1 MARTAYWIIPG
12 LASAIGSKSM
22 TPPTH
27 DPHANPDHKVVEIGS
42 RSPETGQDHVGGLL
56 VAVREMTLK
65 ASGNLVAE
73 LLDNVDDTLF
83 DLAEK
88 AESNASQT
96 EYFDGMRE
104 TRKKR
109 PRIERLFTERVVR
122 GFADFAAGRAVRTNE
137 AQRVFSASGE
147 LSLVDDRELEE
158 SLAVSSMVAKAD
170 GRLSAALT
178 ALNQRLSVLIG
189 GRTTNNTTNPLGP
202 NALTEAFREALGE
215 LGDVNIRIRL
225 IILKMFERYVL
236 KALDTLYHDVNV
248 KLVQAGVLPQLQHP
262 RVIKR
267 PASDAGAP
275 RTRHAMPERGDQAT
289 AAPESAYAGDD
300 SSDELHYELMQQLTT
315 LLAARRHAAYPAGAG
330 HRVVGGGTGSTASL
344 TPAELLGALTLL
356 QGESRPLPAQPAGV
370 DTTSAID
377 MVQRLKEELMAQI
390 QRLSGAAHA
399 NVSGSDEDTIDL
411 VGMLF
416 EYILQDHTI
425 PAPMQ
430 VLLARLQIPYLKV
443 AILDRRMFAHATHP
457 ARRLLDQ
464 LADAAKGWSEE
475 SDRDH
480 RLFDKVKGIVEA
492 LLEDFDDDIGV
503 FERKLTEFTQF
514 VEQNRKRAELAESRA
529 TEAARGR
536 ERLQDARRR
545 AAQEILSRIN
555 DRNLPTL
562 LRGVLTRP
570 WANYL
575 VLIVLR
581 QGPES
586 AEFRSAVHFV
596 DDFVATAE
604 VPRGDAARQQYKGA
618 LASIEKH
625 LREGL
630 ATVAFQEPD
639 IERLLDEL
647 RKFWRQQLGEPAPA
661 LPAAEPPVDP
671 EAVLGVTPDAQP
683 PITEAAPEIE
693 DDFDPDDM
701 SVNIDAGSL
710 QAVRDLKVGGWVE
723 FVDEAGTRERAK
735 LSWISPISGKYL
747 FVNRRGLKVA
757 DRTAV
762 QLATELHDHRAMIL
776 EEVPLFDR
784 ALDAIVDRLRKTQP
798 AQPQAGA

>member
-1 MARTAYWIIPG
+1 
-12 LASAIGSKSM
+12 M
-22 TPPTH
+22 TPTPA
-27 DPHANPDHKVVEIGS
+27 DPHADPASKIVDFASRTPDANH
-42 RSPETGQDHVGGLL
+42 DHVGGLL

-65 ASGNLVAE
+65 ETGSLVAA

-104 TRKKR
+104 TRRKR
-109 PRIERLFTERVVR
+109 PRIERLFAERVAR
-122 GFADFAAGRAVRTNE
+122 GFADFAAGRSGRANE
-137 AQRVFSASGE
+137 TQRAFSASGE

-170 GRLSAALT
+170 GRLSAAL
-178 ALNQRLSVLIG
+178 AAVNQRLSVLSG
-189 GRTTNNTTNPLGP
+189 GRTTTSASNPLAP
-202 NALTEAFREALGE
+202 VALTEAFREALGE
-215 LGDVNIRIRL
+215 LADVNIRVRL

-236 KALDTLYHDVNV
+236 KVLDGLYHDVNV
-248 KLVQAGVLPQLQHP
+248 SLVQAGVLPQLPHP
-262 RVIKR
+262 RAARR
-267 PASDAGAP
+267 PATPGSTASSTIASRNSARAETDASADDYVADAVSD
-275 RTRHAMPERGDQAT
+275 D
-289 AAPESAYAGDD
+289 
-300 SSDELHYELMQQLTT
+300 LHNELMQRLTT
-315 LLAARRHAAYPAGAG
+315 LLASRRHASYPDRIRHASSGAP
-330 HRVVGGGTGSTASL
+330 VASL

-356 QGESRPLPAQPAGV
+356 QGESRPLPALPASI
-370 DTTSAID
+370 DAASAVE
-377 MVQRLKEELMAQI
+377 MVQHLKDELMAQI
-390 QRLSGAAHA
+390 QRLSGSNHA

-425 PAPMQ
+425 PPPMQ

-443 AILDRRMFAHATHP
+443 AILDRRMFAHASHP
-457 ARRLLDQ
+457 ARKLLDQ

-480 RLFDKVKGIVEA
+480 RLFEKVKGIVEA
-492 LLEDFDDDIGV
+492 LLQDFDDDVGV
-503 FERKLTEFTQF
+503 FERKLVEFTQF
-514 VEQNRKRAELAESRA
+514 VEQNRKRAELAETRA

-555 DRNLPTL
+555 ERNLPTL

-581 QGPES
+581 QGVES
-586 AEFRSAVHFV
+586 PEFRAGVHFV

-604 VPRGDAARQQYKGA
+604 VPHGELAHQQYKAA
-618 LASIEKH
+618 LPSIEKH

-647 RKFWRQQLGEPAPA
+647 RKFWRQQLGEPAPVA
-661 LPAAEPPVDP
+661 PAADPVADP
-671 EAVLGVTPDAQP
+671 EAMLGTAQDNQP
-683 PITEAAPEIE
+683 AITDGAPEIE

-723 FVDEAGTRERAK
+723 FTDEAGNRERAK

-762 QLATELHDHRAMIL
+762 QLATELHDNRAMIL

-784 ALDAIVDRLRKTQP
+784 ALDAIVDRLRNT
-798 AQPQAGA
+798 

>member
-1 MARTAYWIIPG
+1 MTTPPSNPHAEPEQKVVGIAARTSG
-12 LASAIGSKSM
+12 
-22 TPPTH
+22 
-27 DPHANPDHKVVEIGS
+27 
-42 RSPETGQDHVGGLL
+42 TGQEHVGGLL

-65 ASGNLVAE
+65 ETGNLVAE

-109 PRIERLFTERVVR
+109 PRIERMFSEYVAR
-122 GFADFAAGRAVRTNE
+122 GFADFAAGRPPRTSE
-137 AQRVFSASGE
+137 VQRAFSASGE

-170 GRLSAALT
+170 GRLSAALM
-178 ALNQRLSVLIG
+178 ALNQRLSVLSG
-189 GRTTNNTTNPLGP
+189 GRTTTSANNPLAP

-215 LGDVNIRIRL
+215 LTDVNIRVRL

-236 KALDTLYHDVNV
+236 KVLDTLYQDVNV
-248 KLVQAGVLPQLQHP
+248 RLVQAGVLPQLHHP
-262 RVIKR
+262 VVTRR
-267 PASDAGAP
+267 PGGSPGAMRTPRAAAASPAEPDGTP
-275 RTRHAMPERGDQAT
+275 
-289 AAPESAYAGDD
+289 AYVDNDTVA
-300 SSDELHYELMQQLTT
+300 DELHQELMQQLTS
-315 LLAARRHAAYPAGAG
+315 LLAARRHAERPEGSHARAGG
-330 HRVVGGGTGSTASL
+330 ASL

-356 QGESRPLPAQPAGV
+356 QGESRPLPALPA
-370 DTTSAID
+370 AID
-377 MVQRLKEELMAQI
+377 TVAASEMVQHLKDELMVQI

-443 AILDRRMFAHATHP
+443 AILDRRMFAHASHP

-480 RLFDKVKGIVEA
+480 RLFEKVKGTVEA
-492 LLEDFDDDIGV
+492 LLQDFDDDVGV
-503 FERKLTEFTQF
+503 FERKLAEFTQF

-536 ERLQDARRR
+536 ERLQNARRL
-545 AAQEILSRIN
+545 AAQAILSRIN
-555 DRNLPTL
+555 DRNLPSL

-570 WANYL
+570 WANYV

-581 QGPES
+581 QGQDS

-596 DDFVATAE
+596 DDFAATAE
-604 VPRGDAARQQYKGA
+604 VPQGESARQRYRGA
-618 LASIEKH
+618 LTSIEKH

-661 LPAAEPPVDP
+661 MQAATPAIDP
-671 EAVLGVTPDAQP
+671 EAVLGVAHDTQPAIAEGAPDV
-683 PITEAAPEIE
+683 
-693 DDFDPDDM
+693 DDFEPDDM

-723 FVDEAGTRERAK
+723 FIDASGTRERAK

-762 QLATELHDHRAMIL
+762 QLATELHDHRAVIL

-798 AQPQAGA
+798 AAT

>member
-1 MARTAYWIIPG
+1 
-12 LASAIGSKSM
+12 M
-22 TPPTH
+22 TPIPS
-27 DPHANPDHKVVEIGS
+27 DPHADPDKKVVGIGS
-42 RSPETGQDHVGGLL
+42 RTSETGHEHVGGLL

-65 ASGNLVAE
+65 ETGNLVAE

-109 PRIERLFTERVVR
+109 PRIERMFGERVAR
-122 GFADFAAGRAVRTNE
+122 GFADFAAGRPAPTNE
-137 AQRVFSASGE
+137 TQRAFSASGE

-170 GRLSAALT
+170 GRLSAALM
-178 ALNQRLSVLIG
+178 ALNQRLSVLSG
-189 GRTTNNTTNPLGP
+189 GRTTTSATNPLAP
-202 NALTEAFREALGE
+202 SALTEAFREALGE
-215 LGDVNIRIRL
+215 LADVNIRVRL

-248 KLVQAGVLPQLQHP
+248 RLVQAGVLPQLHHP
-262 RVIKR
+262 KVVRR
-267 PASDAGAP
+267 PGAPNGAARATRAAAAAADVEGGAQAYAAGAEMV
-275 RTRHAMPERGDQAT
+275 A
-289 AAPESAYAGDD
+289 
-300 SSDELHYELMQQLTT
+300 DELHQELMQQLTS
-315 LLAARRHAAYPAGAG
+315 LLAARGNADYPAGRRYAT
-330 HRVVGGGTGSTASL
+330 GGVPTL
-344 TPAELLGALTLL
+344 TPVELLGALTLL
-356 QGESRPLPAQPAGV
+356 QGESRPLPAQPAAI
-370 DTTSAID
+370 DTTSAVD
-377 MVQRLKEELMAQI
+377 MVQHLKDELMAQI
-390 QRLSGAAHA
+390 QRLSGAGHV

-430 VLLARLQIPYLKV
+430 VLLSRLQIPYLKV
-443 AILDRRMFAHATHP
+443 AILDRRMFAHASHP
-457 ARRLLDQ
+457 ARKLLDQ

-480 RLFDKVKGIVEA
+480 RLFEKVKTTVEA

-536 ERLQDARRR
+536 ERLQNARRH

-555 DRNLPTL
+555 DHNLPTL

-581 QGPES
+581 QGADSP
-586 AEFRSAVHFV
+586 EFRSAVHFV
-596 DDFVATAE
+596 NDFIATAE
-604 VPRGDAARQQYKGA
+604 VPHGESAHQQYKNA
-618 LASIEKH
+618 LPSIEKH
-625 LREGL
+625 LRQGL

-639 IERLLDEL
+639 IDRLLDEL

-661 LPAAEPPVDP
+661 VHAPEPVDP
-671 EAVLGVTPDAQP
+671 EAVLGVAPDAQP
-683 PITEAAPEIE
+683 AITDGAPDV

-701 SVNIDAGSL
+701 SVNIDSGSL

-723 FVDEAGTRERAK
+723 FIDDTGTRERAK

-762 QLATELHDHRAMIL
+762 QLATELHDNRAMIL

-798 AQPQAGA
+798 TQQPAA

>member
-1 MARTAYWIIPG
+1 
-12 LASAIGSKSM
+12 M
-22 TPPTH
+22 TPIPFE
-27 DPHANPDHKVVEIGS
+27 PHADADKKVVDIAS
-42 RSPETGQDHVGGLL
+42 RAADTNHDHVGGLL

-65 ASGNLVAE
+65 ATANLVAE

-104 TRKKR
+104 TRKMR
-109 PRIERLFTERVVR
+109 PRIERLFGERVTR
-122 GFADFAAGRAVRTNE
+122 GFADFAAGRQPKGSE
-137 AQRVFSASGE
+137 AQRAFSASGE

-170 GRLSAALT
+170 GRLSSALV
-178 ALNQRLSVLIG
+178 ALNQRLSVLSG
-189 GRTTNNTTNPLGP
+189 GRSTTNTNNPLGP
-202 NALTEAFREALGE
+202 GALTEAFREALGE
-215 LGDVNIRIRL
+215 LTEVNIRVRL
-225 IILKMFERYVL
+225 IILKMLERYVL

-248 KLVQAGVLPQLQHP
+248 RLVQAGVLPQLRHP
-262 RVIKR
+262 NVVRR
-267 PASDAGAP
+267 HASAGPAP
-275 RTRHAMPERGDQAT
+275 RIAGGAAEAAAIGGAT
-289 AAPESAYAGDD
+289 DYLADPA
-300 SSDELHYELMQQLTT
+300 DELHSELMQRLTS
-315 LLAARRHAAYPAGAG
+315 LLASRRQHVYGD
-330 HRVVGGGTGSTASL
+330 GGLSAQGGSGLASL

-356 QGESRPLPAQPAGV
+356 QGESRPLPAMPAAT
-370 DTTSAID
+370 DTTAAID
-377 MVQRLKEELMAQI
+377 MVQRLKDELMLQI
-390 QRLSGAAHA
+390 QRLSGQAKAH
-399 NVSGSDEDTIDL
+399 VSGSDEDTIDL

-457 ARRLLDQ
+457 ARKLLDQ

-480 RLFDKVKGIVEA
+480 RLFAKVKSVVET
-492 LLEDFDDDIGV
+492 LLQDFDDDIGV
-503 FERKLTEFTQF
+503 FERQLAEFTQF
-514 VEQNRKRAELAESRA
+514 AEQNRKRAELAESRA

-545 AAQEILSRIN
+545 AAQEILSRISG
-555 DRNLPTL
+555 RNLPTL

-581 QGPES
+581 QGVES
-586 AEFRSAVHFV
+586 PEFRAAVHFV
-596 DDFVATAE
+596 DDFVATIDP
-604 VPRGDAARQQYKGA
+604 PRGDAERTQYKNA

-625 LREGL
+625 LRAGL
-630 ATVAFQEPD
+630 TTVAFQEPD
-639 IERLLDEL
+639 IDRLLGEL
-647 RKFWRQQLGEPAPA
+647 WKFWRQQLGEPAPA
-661 LPAAEPPVDP
+661 APAEEPALDP
-671 EAVLGVTPDAQP
+671 AAVLGVNADAQP
-683 PITEAAPEIE
+683 AITDAAPDT
-693 DDFDPDDM
+693 DDDLDSDEM
-701 SVNIDAGSL
+701 SVDVDADTL
-710 QAVRDLKVGGWVE
+710 QAVRDLKVGSWVE
-723 FVDEAGTRERAK
+723 FVDDTGTRERAK

-762 QLATELHDHRAMIL
+762 QLASELLSGRAMIL

-784 ALDAIVDRLRKTQP
+784 ALDAIVDRLRNAQP
-798 AQPQAGA
+798 APQPGA

>member
-1 MARTAYWIIPG
+1 MMPNP
-12 LASAIGSKSM
+12 SE
-22 TPPTH
+22 
-27 DPHANPDHKVVEIGS
+27 PHADADKKVVDIAS
-42 RSPETGQDHVGGLL
+42 RAADANHDHVGGLL

-65 ASGNLVAE
+65 ATANLVAE

-104 TRKKR
+104 TRKMR
-109 PRIERLFTERVVR
+109 PRIERLFGERVTR
-122 GFADFAAGRAVRTNE
+122 GFADFAAGRQPKGSE
-137 AQRVFSASGE
+137 AQRAFSASGE

-170 GRLSAALT
+170 GRLSSALV
-178 ALNQRLSVLIG
+178 ALNQRLSVLSG
-189 GRTTNNTTNPLGP
+189 GRSTTNTNNPLGP
-202 NALTEAFREALGE
+202 GALTEAFREALGE
-215 LGDVNIRIRL
+215 LSEVNIRVRL

-248 KLVQAGVLPQLQHP
+248 RLVQAGVLPQLRHPNVVRRHASAGLAP
-262 RVIKR
+262 RVAGGAAEAAAMGGATDYLAD
-267 PASDAGAP
+267 PA
-275 RTRHAMPERGDQAT
+275 
-289 AAPESAYAGDD
+289 
-300 SSDELHYELMQQLTT
+300 DELHSELMQRLTS
-315 LLAARRHAAYPAGAG
+315 LLASRRQHAYGDGGLPAQ
-330 HRVVGGGTGSTASL
+330 GGSGLASL

-356 QGESRPLPAQPAGV
+356 QGESRPLPMLPAAT
-370 DTTSAID
+370 DTTAAID
-377 MVQRLKEELMAQI
+377 MVQRLKDELMLQI
-390 QRLSGAAHA
+390 QRLSGQAKAH
-399 NVSGSDEDTIDL
+399 VSGSDEDTIDL

-457 ARRLLDQ
+457 ARKLLDQ

-480 RLFDKVKGIVEA
+480 RLFAKVKSVVET
-492 LLEDFDDDIGV
+492 LLQDFDDDIGV
-503 FERKLTEFTQF
+503 FERQLAEFTQF

-545 AAQEILSRIN
+545 AAQEILSRISG
-555 DRNLPTL
+555 RNLPTL

-581 QGPES
+581 QGVES
-586 AEFRSAVHFV
+586 PEFRAAVHFV
-596 DDFVATAE
+596 DDFVATIDP
-604 VPRGDAARQQYKGA
+604 PRGDAERTQYKNA
-618 LASIEKH
+618 LVSIEKH
-625 LREGL
+625 LRGGL
-630 ATVAFQEPD
+630 TTVAFQEPD
-639 IERLLDEL
+639 IDRLLAEL
-647 RKFWRQQLGEPAPA
+647 WKFWRQQLGEPAPVAPAEEPA
-661 LPAAEPPVDP
+661 LDPA
-671 EAVLGVTPDAQP
+671 AVLGVNADAQP
-683 PITEAAPEIE
+683 AITDAAPDA
-693 DDFDPDDM
+693 DDDLDSDEM
-701 SVNIDAGSL
+701 SVDVDADTL
-710 QAVRDLKVGGWVE
+710 QAVRDLKVGSWVE
-723 FVDEAGTRERAK
+723 FVDDTGTRERAK

-762 QLATELHDHRAMIL
+762 QLASELLSGRAMIL

-784 ALDAIVDRLRKTQP
+784 ALDAIVDRLRNAQP
-798 AQPQAGA
+798 APQAGA

>member
-1 MARTAYWIIPG
+1 
-12 LASAIGSKSM
+12 M
-22 TPPTH
+22 TPIPFE
-27 DPHANPDHKVVEIGS
+27 PHADADKKVVDIAS
-42 RSPETGQDHVGGLL
+42 RAADTNHDHVGGLL

-65 ASGNLVAE
+65 ATANLVAE

-104 TRKKR
+104 TRKMR
-109 PRIERLFTERVVR
+109 PRIERLFGERVTR
-122 GFADFAAGRAVRTNE
+122 GFADFAAGRQPKGSE
-137 AQRVFSASGE
+137 AQRAFSASGE

-170 GRLSAALT
+170 GRLSSALV
-178 ALNQRLSVLIG
+178 ALNQRLSVLSG
-189 GRTTNNTTNPLGP
+189 GRSTTNTNNPLGP
-202 NALTEAFREALGE
+202 GALTEAFREALGE
-215 LGDVNIRIRL
+215 LTEVNIRVRL

-248 KLVQAGVLPQLQHP
+248 RLVQAGVLPQLRHP
-262 RVIKR
+262 NVVRR
-267 PASDAGAP
+267 HASAGPAP
-275 RTRHAMPERGDQAT
+275 RIAGGAAEAAAIGGAT
-289 AAPESAYAGDD
+289 DYLADPA
-300 SSDELHYELMQQLTT
+300 DELHSELMQRLTS
-315 LLAARRHAAYPAGAG
+315 LLASRRQHVYGD
-330 HRVVGGGTGSTASL
+330 GGLSAQGGSGLASL

-356 QGESRPLPAQPAGV
+356 QGESRPLPAMPAAT
-370 DTTSAID
+370 DTTAAID
-377 MVQRLKEELMAQI
+377 MVQRLKDELMLQI
-390 QRLSGAAHA
+390 QRLSGQAKAH
-399 NVSGSDEDTIDL
+399 VSGSDEDTIDL

-457 ARRLLDQ
+457 ARKLLDQ

-480 RLFDKVKGIVEA
+480 RLFAKVKSVVET
-492 LLEDFDDDIGV
+492 LLQDFDDDIGV
-503 FERKLTEFTQF
+503 FERQLAEFTQF
-514 VEQNRKRAELAESRA
+514 AEQNRKRAELAESRA

-545 AAQEILSRIN
+545 AAQEILSRISG
-555 DRNLPTL
+555 RNLPTL

-581 QGPES
+581 QGVES
-586 AEFRSAVHFV
+586 PEFRAAVHFV
-596 DDFVATAE
+596 DDFVATIDP
-604 VPRGDAARQQYKGA
+604 PRGDAERTQYKNA

-625 LREGL
+625 LRAGL
-630 ATVAFQEPD
+630 TTVAFQEPD
-639 IERLLDEL
+639 IDRLLGEL
-647 RKFWRQQLGEPAPA
+647 WKFWRQQLGEPAPA
-661 LPAAEPPVDP
+661 APAEEPALDP
-671 EAVLGVTPDAQP
+671 AAVLGVNADAQP
-683 PITEAAPEIE
+683 AITDAAPDA
-693 DDFDPDDM
+693 DDDLDSDEM
-701 SVNIDAGSL
+701 SVDVDADTL
-710 QAVRDLKVGGWVE
+710 QAVRDLKVGSWVE
-723 FVDEAGTRERAK
+723 FVDDTGTRERAK

-762 QLATELHDHRAMIL
+762 QLASELLSGRAMIL

-784 ALDAIVDRLRKTQP
+784 ALDAIVDRLRNAQP
-798 AQPQAGA
+798 APQAGA

>member
-1 MARTAYWIIPG
+1 MMPIP
-12 LASAIGSKSM
+12 SE
-22 TPPTH
+22 
-27 DPHANPDHKVVEIGS
+27 PHADPDKKVVDIAS
-42 RSPETGQDHVGGLL
+42 RASEANHDHVGGLL

-65 ASGNLVAE
+65 ATANLVAE

-104 TRKKR
+104 TRKMR
-109 PRIERLFTERVVR
+109 PRIERLFGERVTR
-122 GFADFAAGRAVRTNE
+122 GFADFAAGRQPKGSD
-137 AQRVFSASGE
+137 AQRAFSASGE

-170 GRLSAALT
+170 GRLSSALM
-178 ALNQRLSVLIG
+178 ALNQRLSVLSG
-189 GRTTNNTTNPLGP
+189 GRSTTNTNNPLGP
-202 NALTEAFREALGE
+202 GALTEAFREALGE
-215 LGDVNIRIRL
+215 LTEVNIRVRL

-248 KLVQAGVLPQLQHP
+248 RLVQAGVLPQLRHP
-262 RVIKR
+262 NVVRR
-267 PASDAGAP
+267 HASAGPAPRAVSDALEAAIGGAADYLADP
-275 RTRHAMPERGDQAT
+275 A
-289 AAPESAYAGDD
+289 
-300 SSDELHYELMQQLTT
+300 DELHSELMQRLTS
-315 LLAARRHAAYPAGAG
+315 LLASRRQHVYGDGGLSAA
-330 HRVVGGGTGSTASL
+330 GGSGLASL

-356 QGESRPLPAQPAGV
+356 QGESRPLPAMPAAT
-370 DTTSAID
+370 DTTAAID
-377 MVQRLKEELMAQI
+377 MVQRLKDELMLQI
-390 QRLSGAAHA
+390 QRLSGQAKAH
-399 NVSGSDEDTIDL
+399 VSGSDEDTIDL

-457 ARRLLDQ
+457 ARKLLDQ

-480 RLFDKVKGIVEA
+480 RLFAKVKSVVET
-492 LLEDFDDDIGV
+492 LLQDFDDDIGV
-503 FERKLTEFTQF
+503 FERQFAEFTQF
-514 VEQNRKRAELAESRA
+514 AEQNRKRAELAESRA

-545 AAQEILSRIN
+545 AAQEILSRISG
-555 DRNLPTL
+555 RNLPTL

-581 QGPES
+581 QGVES
-586 AEFRSAVHFV
+586 PEFRAAVHFV
-596 DDFVATAE
+596 DDFVATIDP
-604 VPRGDAARQQYKGA
+604 PRGDAERTQYKNA

-625 LREGL
+625 LRAGL
-630 ATVAFQEPD
+630 VTVAFQEPD
-639 IERLLDEL
+639 IDRLLAEL
-647 RKFWRQQLGEPAPA
+647 WKFWRQQLGEPAPA
-661 LPAAEPPVDP
+661 APAEEPALDP
-671 EAVLGVTPDAQP
+671 AAVLGINADAQP
-683 PITEAAPEIE
+683 AITDAAPDA
-693 DDFDPDDM
+693 DDDLDSDEM
-701 SVNIDAGSL
+701 SVDVDADTL
-710 QAVRDLKVGGWVE
+710 QAVRDLKIGSWVE
-723 FVDEAGTRERAK
+723 FVDDTGTRERAK

-762 QLATELHDHRAMIL
+762 QLASELLSGRAMIL

-784 ALDAIVDRLRKTQP
+784 ALDAIVDRLRNAQP
-798 AQPQAGA
+798 APQAGA

>member
-1 MARTAYWIIPG
+1 
-12 LASAIGSKSM
+12 
-22 TPPTH
+22 
-27 DPHANPDHKVVEIGS
+27 
-42 RSPETGQDHVGGLL
+42 
-56 VAVREMTLK
+56 
-65 ASGNLVAE
+65 
-73 LLDNVDDTLF
+73 
-83 DLAEK
+83 
-88 AESNASQT
+88 
-96 EYFDGMRE
+96 MRE

-109 PRIERLFTERVVR
+109 PRIERMFGERVAR
-122 GFADFAAGRAVRTNE
+122 GFADFSAGRPARTNE
-137 AQRVFSASGE
+137 TQRAFSASGE

-170 GRLSAALT
+170 GRLSAALM
-178 ALNQRLSVLIG
+178 ALNQRLSVLSG
-189 GRTTNNTTNPLGP
+189 GRTTTSATNPLAP

-215 LGDVNIRIRL
+215 LADVNIRVRL

-236 KALDTLYHDVNV
+236 KALDTLCHDVNV
-248 KLVQAGVLPQLQHP
+248 RLVQAGVLPQLHHP
-262 RVIKR
+262 TVVRR
-267 PASDAGAP
+267 PGAPQGAARAARTAAVTADAEGAAQAYAAGADMV
-275 RTRHAMPERGDQAT
+275 A
-289 AAPESAYAGDD
+289 
-300 SSDELHYELMQQLTT
+300 DELHQELMQQLTS
-315 LLAARRHAAYPAGAG
+315 LLAARRHAERPDGM
-330 HRVVGGGTGSTASL
+330 HMSGGASL

-356 QGESRPLPAQPAGV
+356 QGESRPLPALPSAI
-370 DTTSAID
+370 DTTAATD
-377 MVQRLKEELMAQI
+377 MVQRLKDELMAQI

-443 AILDRRMFAHATHP
+443 AILDRRMFAHSSHP
-457 ARRLLDQ
+457 ARKLLDQ

-480 RLFDKVKGIVEA
+480 RLFEKVKSTVEA
-492 LLEDFDDDIGV
+492 LLQDFDDDVGV

-536 ERLQDARRR
+536 ERLQNARRH

-555 DRNLPTL
+555 DRNLPSL

-581 QGPES
+581 QGPDS
-586 AEFRSAVHFV
+586 AEFRAAVHFV

-604 VPRGDAARQQYKGA
+604 VPHGEAARQQYKNA
-618 LASIEKH
+618 LPSIEKH

-647 RKFWRQQLGEPAPA
+647 RKFWRQQLGEPAPVVQA
-661 LPAAEPPVDP
+661 PAPAIDP
-671 EAVLGVTPDAQP
+671 EAVLGVAPDAQP
-683 PITEAAPEIE
+683 AIIDGAPDID

-701 SVNIDAGSL
+701 SVNIDSGSL
-710 QAVRDLKVGGWVE
+710 QAVRDLKIGDWVE
-723 FVDEAGTRERAK
+723 FIDETGTRERAK

-762 QLATELHDHRAMIL
+762 QLATELHDNRAMIL

-798 AQPQAGA
+798 TQPSAT

>member
-1 MARTAYWIIPG
+1 MMPIP
-12 LASAIGSKSM
+12 SE
-22 TPPTH
+22 PH
-27 DPHANPDHKVVEIGS
+27 VDPDKKVVDIAS
-42 RSPETGQDHVGGLL
+42 RASEANHDHVGGLL

-65 ASGNLVAE
+65 ATANLVAE

-104 TRKKR
+104 TRKMR
-109 PRIERLFTERVVR
+109 PRIERLFGERVTR
-122 GFADFAAGRAVRTNE
+122 GFADFAAGRQPKGSD
-137 AQRVFSASGE
+137 AQRAFSASGE

-170 GRLSAALT
+170 GRLSSALM
-178 ALNQRLSVLIG
+178 ALNQRLSVLSG
-189 GRTTNNTTNPLGP
+189 GRSTTNTNNPLGP
-202 NALTEAFREALGE
+202 GALTEAFREALGE
-215 LGDVNIRIRL
+215 LTEVNIRVRL

-248 KLVQAGVLPQLQHP
+248 RLVQAGVLPQLRHP
-262 RVIKR
+262 NVVR
-267 PASDAGAP
+267 
-275 RTRHAMPERGDQAT
+275 RHASAGP
-289 AAPESAYAGDD
+289 AARAAGDALEAAIGGAAD
-300 SSDELHYELMQQLTT
+300 YLADPADELHSELMQRLTS
-315 LLAARRHAAYPAGAG
+315 LLASRRQHVYGDGGLSAA
-330 HRVVGGGTGSTASL
+330 GGSGLASL

-356 QGESRPLPAQPAGV
+356 QGESRPLPAMPAAT
-370 DTTSAID
+370 DTTAAID
-377 MVQRLKEELMAQI
+377 MVQRLKDELMLQI
-390 QRLSGAAHA
+390 QRLSGQAKAH
-399 NVSGSDEDTIDL
+399 VSGSDEDTIDL

-425 PAPMQ
+425 PAPMR

-457 ARRLLDQ
+457 ARKLLDQ

-480 RLFDKVKGIVEA
+480 RLFAKVKSVVET
-492 LLEDFDDDIGV
+492 LLQDFDDDIGV
-503 FERKLTEFTQF
+503 FERQLAEFTQF
-514 VEQNRKRAELAESRA
+514 AEQNRKRAELAESRA

-545 AAQEILSRIN
+545 AAQEILSRISG
-555 DRNLPTL
+555 RNLPTL

-581 QGPES
+581 QGVES
-586 AEFRSAVHFV
+586 PEFRAAVHFV
-596 DDFVATAE
+596 DDFVATIDP
-604 VPRGDAARQQYKGA
+604 PRGDAERTQYKNA

-625 LREGL
+625 LRAGL
-630 ATVAFQEPD
+630 TTVAFQEPD
-639 IERLLDEL
+639 IDRLLAEL
-647 RKFWRQQLGEPAPA
+647 WKFWRQQLGEPAPA
-661 LPAAEPPVDP
+661 APAEEPALDP
-671 EAVLGVTPDAQP
+671 AAVLGVNADAQP
-683 PITEAAPEIE
+683 AITDAAPDA
-693 DDFDPDDM
+693 DDDLDSDEM
-701 SVNIDAGSL
+701 SVDVDADTL
-710 QAVRDLKVGGWVE
+710 QAVRDLKIGSWVE
-723 FVDEAGTRERAK
+723 FVDDTGTRERAK

-762 QLATELHDHRAMIL
+762 QLASELLSGRAMIL

-784 ALDAIVDRLRKTQP
+784 ALDAIVDRLRNAQP
-798 AQPQAGA
+798 APQAGT

>member
-1 MARTAYWIIPG
+1 MMPIP
-12 LASAIGSKSM
+12 S
-22 TPPTH
+22 
-27 DPHANPDHKVVEIGS
+27 DPQADADKKVVDIGS
-42 RSPETGQDHVGGLL
+42 RTPDAGHDHMGGLL

-65 ASGNLVAE
+65 ATANLVAE

-104 TRKKR
+104 TRKMR
-109 PRIERLFTERVVR
+109 PRIERLFGERVTR
-122 GFADFAAGRAVRTNE
+122 SFADFAAGRQPKGSD
-137 AQRVFSASGE
+137 AQRAFSASGE

-170 GRLSAALT
+170 GRLSSALM
-178 ALNQRLSVLIG
+178 ALNQRLSVLSG
-189 GRTTNNTTNPLGP
+189 GRSTTNANNPLGP
-202 NALTEAFREALGE
+202 GALTEAFREALGE
-215 LGDVNIRIRL
+215 LTEVNIRVRL

-248 KLVQAGVLPQLQHP
+248 RLVQAGVLPQLQHP
-262 RVIKR
+262 NVVRR
-267 PASDAGAP
+267 PASTGATS
-275 RTRHAMPERGDQAT
+275 RAMPGT
-289 AAPESAYAGDD
+289 AEAAAAVGGSADYLADPA
-300 SSDELHYELMQQLTT
+300 DELHSELMQRLTS
-315 LLAARRHAAYPAGAG
+315 LLASRRQHVYGDGGLAAP
-330 HRVVGGGTGSTASL
+330 GGIGLASL

-356 QGESRPLPAQPAGV
+356 QGESRPLPAMPAAT
-370 DTTSAID
+370 DTTAAID
-377 MVQRLKEELMAQI
+377 MVQRLKDELMLQI
-390 QRLSGAAHA
+390 QRLSGQAKAH
-399 NVSGSDEDTIDL
+399 VSGSDEDTIDL

-457 ARRLLDQ
+457 ARKLLDQ

-480 RLFDKVKGIVEA
+480 RLFGKVKSVVET
-492 LLEDFDDDIGV
+492 LLQDFDDDIGV
-503 FERKLTEFTQF
+503 FERQLAEFTQF

-545 AAQEILSRIN
+545 AAQEILSRISG
-555 DRNLPTL
+555 RNLPTL

-581 QGPES
+581 QGVES
-586 AEFRSAVHFV
+586 PEFRAAVHFV
-596 DDFVATAE
+596 DDFVATIDP
-604 VPRGDAARQQYKGA
+604 PRGDAERTQYKAA

-625 LREGL
+625 LRAGL
-630 ATVAFQEPD
+630 TTVAFQEPD
-639 IERLLDEL
+639 IDRLLVEL
-647 RKFWRQQLGEPAPA
+647 WKFWRQQLGEPAPA
-661 LPAAEPPVDP
+661 APVEEPAMDP
-671 EAVLGVTPDAQP
+671 AAVLGVNADAQP
-683 PITEAAPEIE
+683 AITDAAPDA
-693 DDFDPDDM
+693 DDDLDSDEM
-701 SVNIDAGSL
+701 SVDVDADTL
-710 QAVRDLKVGGWVE
+710 QAVRDLKVGSWVE
-723 FVDEAGTRERAK
+723 FVDDTGTRERAK

-762 QLATELHDHRAMIL
+762 QLASELLSGRAMIL

-784 ALDAIVDRLRKTQP
+784 ALDAIVDRLRNAQP
-798 AQPQAGA
+798 APQAGA

>member
-1 MARTAYWIIPG
+1 
-12 LASAIGSKSM
+12 M
-22 TPPTH
+22 TPLPS
-27 DPHANPDHKVVEIGS
+27 DPHADPDKKVVGIGS
-42 RSPETGQDHVGGLL
+42 RAPEAGQEQVGGLL

-65 ASGNLVAE
+65 ETGNLVAE

-109 PRIERLFTERVVR
+109 PRIERMFGERVAR
-122 GFADFAAGRAVRTNE
+122 GFADFAAGRPARANE
-137 AQRVFSASGE
+137 TQRAFSASGE

-170 GRLSAALT
+170 ARLSAALL
-178 ALNQRLSVLIG
+178 ALNQRLSVLSG
-189 GRTTNNTTNPLGP
+189 GRTTTSITNPLGP

-215 LGDVNIRIRL
+215 LADVNIRVRL

-248 KLVQAGVLPQLQHP
+248 RLVQAGVLPQLHHP
-262 RVIKR
+262 KVARR
-267 PASDAGAP
+267 PGAPSGAAGAM
-275 RTRHAMPERGDQAT
+275 RAT
-289 AAPESAYAGDD
+289 AAAADADGGTQGYATGADMA
-300 SSDELHYELMQQLTT
+300 SDELHQELMQQLTS
-315 LLAARRHAAYPAGAG
+315 LLAARRHAERPDSGSYRAGGAGA
-330 HRVVGGGTGSTASL
+330 ASL

-356 QGESRPLPAQPAGV
+356 QGESRPLPALPAAV
-370 DTTSAID
+370 DTRSAVD
-377 MVQRLKEELMAQI
+377 MVQHLKDELMAQI
-390 QRLSGAAHA
+390 QRLSGAGHA

-443 AILDRRMFAHATHP
+443 AILDRRMFAHASHP

-464 LADAAKGWSEE
+464 LADTAKGWSEE

-480 RLFDKVKGIVEA
+480 RLFEKVKGTVEA
-492 LLEDFDDDIGV
+492 LLQDFDDDVGL

-536 ERLQDARRR
+536 ERLQNARRH

-555 DRNLPTL
+555 DHNLPTL

-581 QGPES
+581 QGAGS

-596 DDFVATAE
+596 DDFIATAE
-604 VPRGDAARQQYKGA
+604 VPHGESAHQQYRNA
-618 LASIEKH
+618 LPSIEKH

-647 RKFWRQQLGEPAPA
+647 RKFWRQQLGEPAPVVHA
-661 LPAAEPPVDP
+661 PEPAVDP
-671 EAVLGVTPDAQP
+671 EAVLGVSQDAQP
-683 PITEAAPEIE
+683 AITDGAPDVD

-723 FVDEAGTRERAK
+723 FTDDAGTRERAK

-762 QLATELHDHRAMIL
+762 QLATELHDNRAMIL

-798 AQPQAGA
+798 AQQPTA

>member
-1 MARTAYWIIPG
+1 MTPLPTDPHPDPDQKVVDIASRTAE
-12 LASAIGSKSM
+12 A
-22 TPPTH
+22 
-27 DPHANPDHKVVEIGS
+27 DHG
-42 RSPETGQDHVGGLL
+42 HVGGLL
-56 VAVREMTLK
+56 VTVREMTLK
-65 ASGNLVAE
+65 QTGALVKT

-109 PRIERLFTERVVR
+109 PRIERLFADRVAR
-122 GFADFAAGRAVRTNE
+122 EFADFAAGRPATPNE
-137 AQRVFSASGE
+137 AQRAFSASGE

-158 SLAVSSMVAKAD
+158 SLAVSSMVAKAE
-170 GRLSAALT
+170 GRLSGALT
-178 ALNQRLSVLIG
+178 ALNQRLSVLSG
-189 GRTTNNTTNPLGP
+189 GRSTTNAGNPLGP

-215 LGDVNIRIRL
+215 LAEVNIRVRL

-248 KLVQAGVLPQLQHP
+248 KLVQAGVLPQLHHP
-262 RVIKR
+262 RVVR
-267 PASDAGAP
+267 RHSAAAGSARGEAVDTAGAEAAV
-275 RTRHAMPERGDQAT
+275 TAEAADYAAGAT
-289 AAPESAYAGDD
+289 DD
-300 SSDELHYELMQQLTT
+300 LHNELMLRLTS
-315 LLAARRHAAYPAGAG
+315 LLAARRQSAAPERAYTATGAP
-330 HRVVGGGTGSTASL
+330 VASL

-356 QGESRPLPAQPAGV
+356 QGESKPLPLQPVASDSV
-370 DTTSAID
+370 STID
-377 MVQRLKEELMAQI
+377 MVQHLKDELMAQI

-443 AILDRRMFAHATHP
+443 AILDRRMFAHTSHP

-475 SDRDH
+475 SDRDG
-480 RLFDKVKGIVEA
+480 RLFNKIKEIVES
-492 LLEDFDDDIGV
+492 LLQDFDDDVGV
-503 FERKLTEFTQF
+503 FERKLAELAQF

-536 ERLQDARRR
+536 ERLQNARRR
-545 AAQEILSRIN
+545 AAQDILSRIHE
-555 DRNLPTL
+555 RNLPPL

-575 VLIVLR
+575 VLVLLR

-586 AEFRSAVHFV
+586 AEFRAGVHFV

-604 VPRGDAARQQYKGA
+604 VPHGDAAHRDYKAA
-618 LASIEKH
+618 LPSIEKH

-661 LPAAEPPVDP
+661 TQAAEPAADP
-671 EAVLGVTPDAQP
+671 EAVLGVTQDAQP
-683 PITEAAPEIE
+683 AITDTVPELD

-701 SVNIDAGSL
+701 SVNVDSGSL
-710 QAVRDLKVGGWVE
+710 QAVRDLKVGDWVE
-723 FVDEAGTRERAK
+723 FTDEAGTRERAK

-762 QLATELHDHRAMIL
+762 QLATELHNERAMIL

-784 ALDAIVDRLRKTQP
+784 ALDAIVDRLRN
-798 AQPQAGA
+798 AQPSTTPRAGA

>member
-1 MARTAYWIIPG
+1 
-12 LASAIGSKSM
+12 M
-22 TPPTH
+22 TPSPS
-27 DPHANPDHKVVEIGS
+27 DPHADPDKKVVDIGAHAS
-42 RSPETGQDHVGGLL
+42 EAGQEHVGGLL

-65 ASGNLVAE
+65 ETGNLVAE
-73 LLDNVDDTLF
+73 LLDNIDDTLF

-109 PRIERLFTERVVR
+109 PRIERMFGERVAR
-122 GFADFAAGRAVRTNE
+122 GFADFAAGRPARTNE
-137 AQRVFSASGE
+137 TQRAFSASGE

-158 SLAVSSMVAKAD
+158 SLAVSSMVVKAD
-170 GRLSAALT
+170 GRLSAALI
-178 ALNQRLSVLIG
+178 ALNQRLSVLSG
-189 GRTTNNTTNPLGP
+189 GRTTTNATNPLGP

-215 LGDVNIRIRL
+215 LVDVNIRVRL

-236 KALDTLYHDVNV
+236 KVLDTLYHDVNV
-248 KLVQAGVLPQLQHP
+248 RLVQAGVLPQLHHP
-262 RVIKR
+262 KVVRR
-267 PASDAGAP
+267 TGASSGTARATRASSAAADVEGGA
-275 RTRHAMPERGDQAT
+275 Q
-289 AAPESAYAGDD
+289 AYATGADMVA
-300 SSDELHYELMQQLTT
+300 DELHQELMQQLTT
-315 LLAARRHAAYPAGAG
+315 LLAARGHAGSPAGGRRYAT
-330 HRVVGGGTGSTASL
+330 GGIPTLS
-344 TPAELLGALTLL
+344 PAELLGALTLL
-356 QGESRPLPAQPAGV
+356 QGESRPLPALPAAI
-370 DTTSAID
+370 DTTSAVD
-377 MVQRLKEELMAQI
+377 MVQHLKDELMAQI

-430 VLLARLQIPYLKV
+430 VLLSRLQIPYLKV
-443 AILDRRMFAHATHP
+443 AILDRRMFAHSSHP
-457 ARRLLDQ
+457 ARKLLDQ

-480 RLFDKVKGIVEA
+480 RLFEKVKGTVEA
-492 LLEDFDDDIGV
+492 LLQDFDDDVGV

-536 ERLQDARRR
+536 ERLQNARRH

-555 DRNLPTL
+555 DHNLPTL

-581 QGPES
+581 QGADS

-596 DDFVATAE
+596 SDFIATAE
-604 VPRGDAARQQYKGA
+604 VPHGEAAHQQYRNA
-618 LASIEKH
+618 LPSIEKH

-661 LPAAEPPVDP
+661 VQAPEPAIDP
-671 EAVLGVTPDAQP
+671 EAVLGVAPDAQP
-683 PITEAAPEIE
+683 AITEGAPDV

-710 QAVRDLKVGGWVE
+710 QAVRDLKVGDWVE
-723 FVDEAGTRERAK
+723 FIDDTGTRERAK

-757 DRTAV
+757 DRTTA
-762 QLATELHDHRAMIL
+762 QLATELQDNRAMIL

-798 AQPQAGA
+798 TQQPAA

>member
-1 MARTAYWIIPG
+1 
-12 LASAIGSKSM
+12 M
-22 TPPTH
+22 TPIPS
-27 DPHANPDHKVVEIGS
+27 DPHADPGKKVVGIGS
-42 RSPETGQDHVGGLL
+42 RAPEADQEHVGGLL

-65 ASGNLVAE
+65 ETGNLVAE

-109 PRIERLFTERVVR
+109 PRIERMFGERVAR
-122 GFADFAAGRAVRTNE
+122 GFADFAAGRPTRTNE
-137 AQRVFSASGE
+137 TQRAFSASGE

-170 GRLSAALT
+170 GRLSAALM
-178 ALNQRLSVLIG
+178 ALNQRLSVLSG
-189 GRTTNNTTNPLGP
+189 GRTTTSATNPLAP
-202 NALTEAFREALGE
+202 SALTEAFREALGE
-215 LGDVNIRIRL
+215 LADVNIRVRL

-248 KLVQAGVLPQLQHP
+248 RLVQAGVLPQLHHP
-262 RVIKR
+262 RVVRR
-267 PASDAGAP
+267 PGAPNGVARATRAAAAAADIEGGAQAYAAGADMV
-275 RTRHAMPERGDQAT
+275 A
-289 AAPESAYAGDD
+289 
-300 SSDELHYELMQQLTT
+300 DELHQELMQQLTS
-315 LLAARRHAAYPAGAG
+315 LLAARRHAERPDSGSYMGSGAG
-330 HRVVGGGTGSTASL
+330 GASL

-356 QGESRPLPAQPAGV
+356 QGESRPLPALPAAI
-370 DTTSAID
+370 DTTAAAE
-377 MVQRLKEELMAQI
+377 MVQHLKDELMAQI
-390 QRLSGAAHA
+390 RRLSGAGHA

-416 EYILQDHTI
+416 EYILQDHTV

-430 VLLARLQIPYLKV
+430 VLLSRLQIPYLKV
-443 AILDRRMFAHATHP
+443 AILDRRMFAHASHP
-457 ARRLLDQ
+457 ARKLLDQ
-464 LADAAKGWSEE
+464 MADAAKGWSEE

-480 RLFDKVKGIVEA
+480 RLFEKVKSTVEA
-492 LLEDFDDDIGV
+492 LLQDFDDDVGV
-503 FERKLTEFTQF
+503 FERKLTEFIQF

-536 ERLQDARRR
+536 ERLQNARRH

-555 DRNLPTL
+555 DHNLPTL

-581 QGPES
+581 QGADS

-596 DDFVATAE
+596 NDFIATAE
-604 VPRGDAARQQYKGA
+604 VPHGESARQQYRNA
-618 LASIEKH
+618 LPSIEKH

-647 RKFWRQQLGEPAPA
+647 RKFWRRQLGEPAPA
-661 LPAAEPPVDP
+661 MRAPEPAIDP
-671 EAVLGVTPDAQP
+671 EAVLGVAPDAQP
-683 PITEAAPEIE
+683 AITDGAPDV
-693 DDFDPDDM
+693 DDFDSDDM
-701 SVNIDAGSL
+701 SVDIDAGSL

-723 FVDEAGTRERAK
+723 FIDETGTRERAK

-762 QLATELHDHRAMIL
+762 QLATELHDNRAMIL

-798 AQPQAGA
+798 AQQSA

>member
-1 MARTAYWIIPG
+1 
-12 LASAIGSKSM
+12 M
-22 TPPTH
+22 TPISS
-27 DPHANPDHKVVEIGS
+27 DPHADPDQKVVGIGS
-42 RSPETGQDHVGGLL
+42 RAPETSQEHVGGLL

-65 ASGNLVAE
+65 ETGNLVAE

-109 PRIERLFTERVVR
+109 PRIERMFGERIAR
-122 GFADFAAGRAVRTNE
+122 GFADFAAGRPVRTTE
-137 AQRVFSASGE
+137 AQRAFSASGE

-170 GRLSAALT
+170 GRLSAALM
-178 ALNQRLSVLIG
+178 ALNQRLSVLSG
-189 GRTTNNTTNPLGP
+189 GRTTINATNPLGP

-215 LGDVNIRIRL
+215 LEDVNIRVRL

-236 KALDTLYHDVNV
+236 KTLDTLYHDVNV
-248 KLVQAGVLPQLQHP
+248 KLVQAGVLPQLHHP
-262 RVIKR
+262 TVARR
-267 PASDAGAP
+267 PGRSAGSAQAPQAAAGMPDAAGAQ
-275 RTRHAMPERGDQAT
+275 G
-289 AAPESAYAGDD
+289 YAGTDMVA
-300 SSDELHYELMQQLTT
+300 DELHQELMQQLTS
-315 LLAARRHAAYPAGAG
+315 LLAARRHAERPDGGAY
-330 HRVVGGGTGSTASL
+330 VGGGAGGASL

-356 QGESRPLPAQPAGV
+356 QGESRPLPAMPAAV
-370 DTTSAID
+370 DTTSAAE
-377 MVQRLKEELMAQI
+377 MVQHLKDELMAQI
-390 QRLSGAAHA
+390 RRLSGATHA

-425 PAPMQ
+425 PAPMR

-443 AILDRRMFAHATHP
+443 AILDRRMFAHASHP
-457 ARRLLDQ
+457 ARKLLDQ

-480 RLFDKVKGIVEA
+480 RLFDKVKATVEA
-492 LLEDFDDDIGV
+492 LLQDFDDDVGV
-503 FERKLTEFTQF
+503 FERKFTEFTQF

-536 ERLQDARRR
+536 ERLQGARRH
-545 AAQEILSRIN
+545 AAQEILARIN

-581 QGPES
+581 QGPDS
-586 AEFRSAVHFV
+586 AEFRSAVRFV

-604 VPRGDAARQQYKGA
+604 VPHGETARQQYRSA
-618 LASIEKH
+618 LPSIEKH

-647 RKFWRQQLGEPAPA
+647 RKFWRQQLGEPAPVA
-661 LPAAEPPVDP
+661 PSAEPAVDP
-671 EAVLGVTPDAQP
+671 EAVLGVAQDAQP
-683 PITEAAPEIE
+683 AITDAAPEIE
-693 DDFDPDDM
+693 DDFGTDGM
-701 SVNIDAGSL
+701 SVDIDAGSL
-710 QAVRDLKVGGWVE
+710 QAVRDLKVGDWVE
-723 FVDEAGTRERAK
+723 FIDDTGSRERAK

-762 QLATELHDHRAMIL
+762 QLATELQDNRAIVL

-784 ALDAIVDRLRKTQP
+784 ALDAIVDRLRNTQP
-798 AQPQAGA
+798 ARQPGA

>member
-1 MARTAYWIIPG
+1 
-12 LASAIGSKSM
+12 M
-22 TPPTH
+22 TPLPS
-27 DPHANPDHKVVEIGS
+27 DPQTDPDKKVVEIGARAS
-42 RSPETGQDHVGGLL
+42 ENGHEHVGGLL
-56 VAVREMTLK
+56 VTVREMTLK
-65 ASGNLVAE
+65 ETGNLVAE

-109 PRIERLFTERVVR
+109 PRIERLFTDRVVR
-122 GFADFAAGRAVRTNE
+122 GFADFAAGRAVRSNE
-137 AQRVFSASGE
+137 VQRVFSASGE

-170 GRLSAALT
+170 GRLSGALM
-178 ALNQRLSVLIG
+178 ALNQRMSVLSG
-189 GRTTNNTTNPLGP
+189 GRTTTNTNNPLGP

-215 LGDVNIRIRL
+215 LTDVNIRIQL

-236 KALDTLYHDVNV
+236 KALDNLYHDVNV
-248 KLVQAGVLPQLQHP
+248 KLVQAGVLPQLHHP
-262 RVIKR
+262 KVVKR
-267 PASDAGAP
+267 PGAAVGTT
-275 RTRHAMPERGDQAT
+275 RTRNAAPERGEQAAT
-289 AAPESAYAGDD
+289 GASADGYDEDD
-300 SSDELHYELMQQLTT
+300 SADELHYELMHQLTT
-315 LLAARRHAAYPAGAG
+315 LLAARG
-330 HRVVGGGTGSTASL
+330 HSSAPTGRRYATGGIPTL

-356 QGESRPLPAQPAGV
+356 QGDSKPLPAAPAAV
-370 DTTSAID
+370 DPTSAID
-377 MVQRLKEELMAQI
+377 MVQRLKDELMAQI
-390 QRLSGAAHA
+390 KGLSGAAHA

-430 VLLARLQIPYLKV
+430 VLLSRLQIPYLKV

-457 ARRLLDQ
+457 ARKLLDQ

-480 RLFDKVKGIVEA
+480 RLFDKVKSTVEA
-492 LLEDFDDDIGV
+492 LLQDFDDDIGV
-503 FERKLTEFTQF
+503 FERKLAEFTQF

-555 DRNLPTL
+555 ERNLPTL

-586 AEFRSAVHFV
+586 PEFRSAVHFV
-596 DDFVATAE
+596 DDFVATAD
-604 VPRGDAARQQYKGA
+604 VPRGEAAHQQYKSA
-618 LASIEKH
+618 LTSIEKH

-661 LPAAEPPVDP
+661 IPAAEPAVDP
-671 EAVLGVTPDAQP
+671 EVVLGVTQDAQP
-683 PITEAAPEIE
+683 AITEAAPEIE

-710 QAVRDLKVGGWVE
+710 QAVRDLKVGDWVE
-723 FVDEAGTRERAK
+723 FIDEAGTRERAK

-757 DRTAV
+757 DRTAA
-762 QLATELHDHRAMIL
+762 QLATELQDQRAMIL

-798 AQPQAGA
+798 AQPQPGA

>member
-1 MARTAYWIIPG
+1 
-12 LASAIGSKSM
+12 M
-22 TPPTH
+22 TPIPS
-27 DPHANPDHKVVEIGS
+27 DPRPEADKKVVDIAS
-42 RSPETGQDHVGGLL
+42 RVPDANHDHVGGLL

-65 ASGNLVAE
+65 ATANLVAE

-104 TRKKR
+104 TRKMR
-109 PRIERLFTERVVR
+109 PRIERLFGERVTR
-122 GFADFAAGRAVRTNE
+122 GFADFAAGRQPKGSD
-137 AQRVFSASGE
+137 AQRAFSASGE

-170 GRLSAALT
+170 GRLSSALM
-178 ALNQRLSVLIG
+178 ALNQRLSVLSG
-189 GRTTNNTTNPLGP
+189 GRPTTNTNNPLGP
-202 NALTEAFREALGE
+202 GALTEAFREALGE
-215 LGDVNIRIRL
+215 LTEVNIRVRL

-236 KALDTLYHDVNV
+236 KALDQLYHDVNV
-248 KLVQAGVLPQLQHP
+248 RLVQAGVLPQLRHP
-262 RVIKR
+262 GVVRR
-267 PASDAGAP
+267 AASSGAAPRAMPTTPDAGGSAGAV
-275 RTRHAMPERGDQAT
+275 TDYLADT
-289 AAPESAYAGDD
+289 A
-300 SSDELHYELMQQLTT
+300 DELHSELMQRLTS
-315 LLAARRHAAYPAGAG
+315 LLASRRQHVYGDAGG
-330 HRVVGGGTGSTASL
+330 VPMGGTGIASL

-356 QGESRPLPAQPAGV
+356 QGESRPLPAMPAAI
-370 DTTSAID
+370 DTTAAID
-377 MVQRLKEELMAQI
+377 MVQRLKDELMLQI
-390 QRLSGAAHA
+390 QRLSGQAKAH
-399 NVSGSDEDTIDL
+399 VSGSDEDTIDL

-443 AILDRRMFAHATHP
+443 AILDRRMFAHASHP
-457 ARRLLDQ
+457 ARKLLDQ

-480 RLFDKVKGIVEA
+480 RLFGKIKSVVET
-492 LLEDFDDDIGV
+492 LLQDFDDDIGV
-503 FERKLTEFTQF
+503 FERQLAEFTQF

-545 AAQEILSRIN
+545 AAQEILSRISG
-555 DRNLPTL
+555 RNLPTL

-581 QGPES
+581 QGVES
-586 AEFRSAVHFV
+586 PEFRAAVHFV
-596 DDFVATAE
+596 DDFVATIDPPHGEAE
-604 VPRGDAARQQYKGA
+604 RTQYKAA

-625 LREGL
+625 LRAGL
-630 ATVAFQEPD
+630 TTVAFQEPD
-639 IERLLDEL
+639 IDRLLVEL
-647 RKFWRQQLGEPAPA
+647 WKFWRQQLGEPAPVA
-661 LPAAEPPVDP
+661 QPEEPAADP
-671 EAVLGVTPDAQP
+671 AAVLGVNADAQP
-683 PITEAAPEIE
+683 AITDAAPDA
-693 DDFDPDDM
+693 DDDLDSDEM
-701 SVNIDAGSL
+701 SVDVDADTL
-710 QAVRDLKVGGWVE
+710 QAVRDLKVGSWVE
-723 FVDEAGTRERAK
+723 FVDDTGTRERAK

-762 QLATELHDHRAMIL
+762 QLATELLSGGAMIL

-784 ALDAIVDRLRKTQP
+784 ALDAIVDRLRNAQP
-798 AQPQAGA
+798 APQPGA

>member
-1 MARTAYWIIPG
+1 
-12 LASAIGSKSM
+12 M
-22 TPPTH
+22 TPMPS
-27 DPHANPDHKVVEIGS
+27 DPHADPDKKVVGIGS
-42 RSPETGQDHVGGLL
+42 RVPETGQEHVGSLL

-65 ASGNLVAE
+65 ETGNLVAE

-109 PRIERLFTERVVR
+109 PRIERMFGERVAR
-122 GFADFAAGRAVRTNE
+122 GFADFAAGRPTRTNE
-137 AQRVFSASGE
+137 TQRAFSASGE

-170 GRLSAALT
+170 GRLSAALM
-178 ALNQRLSVLIG
+178 ALNQRLSVLSG
-189 GRTTNNTTNPLGP
+189 GRTTTSASNPLGP

-215 LGDVNIRIRL
+215 LADVNIRVRL

-248 KLVQAGVLPQLQHP
+248 RLVQAGVLPQLYHP
-262 RVIKR
+262 KAVRR
-267 PASDAGAP
+267 PGAPAGAA
-275 RTRHAMPERGDQAT
+275 RASRI
-289 AAPESAYAGDD
+289 AAASANAEGGAQAYAAGADMAA
-300 SSDELHYELMQQLTT
+300 DELHQELMQQLTS
-315 LLAARRHAAYPAGAG
+315 LLAARRHAERPDGGAYAGSG
-330 HRVVGGGTGSTASL
+330 ASL

-356 QGESRPLPAQPAGV
+356 QGESRPLPALPAAI
-370 DTTSAID
+370 DTTAAAE
-377 MVQRLKEELMAQI
+377 MVQHLKDELMAQI
-390 QRLSGAAHA
+390 RRLSGAGHA

-443 AILDRRMFAHATHP
+443 AILDRRMFAHASHP
-457 ARRLLDQ
+457 ARKLLDQ

-480 RLFDKVKGIVEA
+480 RLFEKVKGTVEA
-492 LLEDFDDDIGV
+492 LLQDFDDDVGV

-536 ERLQDARRR
+536 ERLQNARRH

-555 DRNLPTL
+555 DHNLPTL

-581 QGPES
+581 QGANS
-586 AEFRSAVHFV
+586 AEFRAAVHFV
-596 DDFVATAE
+596 DDFIATAE
-604 VPRGDAARQQYKGA
+604 VPHGESAHQQYRNA
-618 LASIEKH
+618 LPSIEKH

-639 IERLLDEL
+639 IGRLLDEL
-647 RKFWRQQLGEPAPA
+647 RKFWRQQLGEPAPVVHA
-661 LPAAEPPVDP
+661 PEPAVDP
-671 EAVLGVTPDAQP
+671 EAVLGVAPDAQP
-683 PITEAAPEIE
+683 AITDGAPDV

-723 FVDEAGTRERAK
+723 FIDDTGTRERAK

-762 QLATELHDHRAMIL
+762 QLATELHDNRAMIL

-798 AQPQAGA
+798 APQSAT

>member
-1 MARTAYWIIPG
+1 MMPIP
-12 LASAIGSKSM
+12 SE
-22 TPPTH
+22 PH
-27 DPHANPDHKVVEIGS
+27 VDPDKKVVDIAS
-42 RSPETGQDHVGGLL
+42 RASEANHDHVGGLL

-65 ASGNLVAE
+65 ATANLVAE

-104 TRKKR
+104 TRKMR
-109 PRIERLFTERVVR
+109 PRIERLFGERVTR
-122 GFADFAAGRAVRTNE
+122 GFADFAAGRQPKGSD
-137 AQRVFSASGE
+137 AQRAFSASGE

-170 GRLSAALT
+170 GRLSSALM
-178 ALNQRLSVLIG
+178 ALNQRLSVLSG
-189 GRTTNNTTNPLGP
+189 GRSTTNTNNPLGP
-202 NALTEAFREALGE
+202 GALTEAFREALGE
-215 LGDVNIRIRL
+215 LTEVNIRVRL

-248 KLVQAGVLPQLQHP
+248 RLVQAGVLPQLRHP
-262 RVIKR
+262 NVVRR
-267 PASDAGAP
+267 HASAGPAP
-275 RTRHAMPERGDQAT
+275 R
-289 AAPESAYAGDD
+289 AAVDALEAAIGGAADYLADPA
-300 SSDELHYELMQQLTT
+300 DELHSELMQRLTS
-315 LLAARRHAAYPAGAG
+315 LLASRRQHVYGDGGLSAA
-330 HRVVGGGTGSTASL
+330 GGSGLASL

-356 QGESRPLPAQPAGV
+356 QGESRPLPAMPAAT
-370 DTTSAID
+370 DTTAAID
-377 MVQRLKEELMAQI
+377 MVQRLKDELMLQI
-390 QRLSGAAHA
+390 QRLSGQAKAH
-399 NVSGSDEDTIDL
+399 VSGSDEDTIDL

-425 PAPMQ
+425 PAPMR

-457 ARRLLDQ
+457 ARKLLDQ

-480 RLFDKVKGIVEA
+480 RLFAKVKSVVET
-492 LLEDFDDDIGV
+492 LLQDFDDDIGV
-503 FERKLTEFTQF
+503 FERQLAEFTQF
-514 VEQNRKRAELAESRA
+514 AEQNRKRAELAESRA

-545 AAQEILSRIN
+545 AAQEILSRISG
-555 DRNLPTL
+555 RNLPTL

-581 QGPES
+581 QGVES
-586 AEFRSAVHFV
+586 PEFRAAVHFV
-596 DDFVATAE
+596 DDFVATIDP
-604 VPRGDAARQQYKGA
+604 PRGDAERTQYKNA

-625 LREGL
+625 LRAGL
-630 ATVAFQEPD
+630 TTVAFQEPD
-639 IERLLDEL
+639 IDRLLAEL
-647 RKFWRQQLGEPAPA
+647 WKFWRQQLGEPAPA
-661 LPAAEPPVDP
+661 APAEEPALDP
-671 EAVLGVTPDAQP
+671 AAVLGVNADAQP
-683 PITEAAPEIE
+683 AITDAAPDA
-693 DDFDPDDM
+693 DDDLDSDEM
-701 SVNIDAGSL
+701 SVDVDSDTL
-710 QAVRDLKVGGWVE
+710 QAVRDLKIGSWVE
-723 FVDEAGTRERAK
+723 FVDDTGTRERAK

-762 QLATELHDHRAMIL
+762 QLASELLSGRAMIL

-784 ALDAIVDRLRKTQP
+784 ALDAIVDRLRNAQP
-798 AQPQAGA
+798 APQAGT

>member
-1 MARTAYWIIPG
+1 
-12 LASAIGSKSM
+12 M
-22 TPPTH
+22 TPIPFE
-27 DPHANPDHKVVEIGS
+27 PHADADKKVVDIAS
-42 RSPETGQDHVGGLL
+42 RAADTNHDHVGGLL

-65 ASGNLVAE
+65 ATANLVAE

-104 TRKKR
+104 TRKMR
-109 PRIERLFTERVVR
+109 PRIERLFGERVTR
-122 GFADFAAGRAVRTNE
+122 GFADFAAGRQPKGSE
-137 AQRVFSASGE
+137 AQRAFSASGE

-170 GRLSAALT
+170 GRLSSALV
-178 ALNQRLSVLIG
+178 ALNQRLSVLSG
-189 GRTTNNTTNPLGP
+189 GRSTTNTNNPLGP
-202 NALTEAFREALGE
+202 GALTEAFREALGE
-215 LGDVNIRIRL
+215 LTEVNIRVRL

-248 KLVQAGVLPQLQHP
+248 RLVQAGVLPQLRHP
-262 RVIKR
+262 NVVRR
-267 PASDAGAP
+267 HASAGPAP
-275 RTRHAMPERGDQAT
+275 RIAGGAAEAAAIGGAT
-289 AAPESAYAGDD
+289 DYLADPA
-300 SSDELHYELMQQLTT
+300 DELHSELMQRLTS
-315 LLAARRHAAYPAGAG
+315 LLASRRQHVYGD
-330 HRVVGGGTGSTASL
+330 GGLSAQGGSGLASL

-356 QGESRPLPAQPAGV
+356 QGESRPLPAMPAAT
-370 DTTSAID
+370 DTTAAID
-377 MVQRLKEELMAQI
+377 MVQRLKDELMLQI
-390 QRLSGAAHA
+390 QRLSGQAKAH
-399 NVSGSDEDTIDL
+399 VSGSDEDTIDL

-457 ARRLLDQ
+457 ARKLLDQ

-480 RLFDKVKGIVEA
+480 RLFAKVKSVVET
-492 LLEDFDDDIGV
+492 LLQDFDDDIGV
-503 FERKLTEFTQF
+503 FERQLAEFTQF
-514 VEQNRKRAELAESRA
+514 AEQNRKRAELAESRA

-545 AAQEILSRIN
+545 AAQEILSRISG
-555 DRNLPTL
+555 RNLPTL

-581 QGPES
+581 QGVES
-586 AEFRSAVHFV
+586 PEFRAAVHFV
-596 DDFVATAE
+596 DDFVATIDP
-604 VPRGDAARQQYKGA
+604 PRGDAERMQYKNA

-625 LREGL
+625 LRAGL
-630 ATVAFQEPD
+630 TTVAFQEPD
-639 IERLLDEL
+639 IDRLLGEL
-647 RKFWRQQLGEPAPA
+647 WKFWRQQLGEPAPA
-661 LPAAEPPVDP
+661 APAEEPALDP
-671 EAVLGVTPDAQP
+671 AAVLGVNADAQP
-683 PITEAAPEIE
+683 AITDAAPDA
-693 DDFDPDDM
+693 DDDLDSGEM
-701 SVNIDAGSL
+701 SVDVDADTL
-710 QAVRDLKVGGWVE
+710 QAVRDLKVGSWVE
-723 FVDEAGTRERAK
+723 FVDDTGTRERAK

-762 QLATELHDHRAMIL
+762 QLASELLSGRAMIL

-784 ALDAIVDRLRKTQP
+784 ALDAIVDRLRNAQP
-798 AQPQAGA
+798 APQPGA

>member
-1 MARTAYWIIPG
+1 
-12 LASAIGSKSM
+12 M
-22 TPPTH
+22 TPIPFE
-27 DPHANPDHKVVEIGS
+27 PHADADKKVVDIAS
-42 RSPETGQDHVGGLL
+42 RAADTNHDHVGGLL

-65 ASGNLVAE
+65 ATANLVAE

-104 TRKKR
+104 TRKMR
-109 PRIERLFTERVVR
+109 PRIERLFGERVTR
-122 GFADFAAGRAVRTNE
+122 GFADFAAGRQPKGSE
-137 AQRVFSASGE
+137 AQRAFSASGE

-170 GRLSAALT
+170 GRLSSALV
-178 ALNQRLSVLIG
+178 ALNQRLSVLSG
-189 GRTTNNTTNPLGP
+189 GRSTTNTNNPLGP
-202 NALTEAFREALGE
+202 GALTEAFREALGE
-215 LGDVNIRIRL
+215 LTEVNIRVRL

-248 KLVQAGVLPQLQHP
+248 RLVQAGVLPQLRHP
-262 RVIKR
+262 NVVRR
-267 PASDAGAP
+267 HASAGPAP
-275 RTRHAMPERGDQAT
+275 RIAGGAAEAAAIGGAT
-289 AAPESAYAGDD
+289 DYLADPA
-300 SSDELHYELMQQLTT
+300 DELHSELMQRLTS
-315 LLAARRHAAYPAGAG
+315 LLASRRQHVYGD
-330 HRVVGGGTGSTASL
+330 GGLSAQGGSGLASL

-356 QGESRPLPAQPAGV
+356 QGESRPLPAMPAAT
-370 DTTSAID
+370 DTTAAID
-377 MVQRLKEELMAQI
+377 MVQRLKDELMLQI
-390 QRLSGAAHA
+390 QRLSGQAKAH
-399 NVSGSDEDTIDL
+399 VSGSDEDTIDL

-457 ARRLLDQ
+457 ARKLLDQ

-480 RLFDKVKGIVEA
+480 RLFAKVKSVVET
-492 LLEDFDDDIGV
+492 LLQDFDDDIGV
-503 FERKLTEFTQF
+503 FERQLAEFTQF
-514 VEQNRKRAELAESRA
+514 AEQNRKRAELAESRA

-545 AAQEILSRIN
+545 AAQEILSRISG
-555 DRNLPTL
+555 RNLPTL

-581 QGPES
+581 QGVES
-586 AEFRSAVHFV
+586 PEFRAAVHFV
-596 DDFVATAE
+596 DDFVATIDP
-604 VPRGDAARQQYKGA
+604 PRGDAERMQYKNA

-625 LREGL
+625 LRAGL
-630 ATVAFQEPD
+630 TTVAFQEPD
-639 IERLLDEL
+639 IDRLLGEL
-647 RKFWRQQLGEPAPA
+647 WKFWRQQLGEPAPA
-661 LPAAEPPVDP
+661 APAEEPALDP
-671 EAVLGVTPDAQP
+671 AAVLGVNADAQP
-683 PITEAAPEIE
+683 AITDAAPDA
-693 DDFDPDDM
+693 DDDLDSDEM
-701 SVNIDAGSL
+701 SVDVDADTL
-710 QAVRDLKVGGWVE
+710 QAVRDLKVGSWVE
-723 FVDEAGTRERAK
+723 FVDDTGTRERAK

-762 QLATELHDHRAMIL
+762 QLASELLSGRAMIL

-784 ALDAIVDRLRKTQP
+784 ALDAIVDRLRNAQP
-798 AQPQAGA
+798 APQPGA

>member
-1 MARTAYWIIPG
+1 
-12 LASAIGSKSM
+12 M
-22 TPPTH
+22 TPIPFE
-27 DPHANPDHKVVEIGS
+27 PHADADKKVVDIAS
-42 RSPETGQDHVGGLL
+42 RAADTNHDHVGGLL

-65 ASGNLVAE
+65 ATANLVAE

-104 TRKKR
+104 TRKMR
-109 PRIERLFTERVVR
+109 PRIERLFGERVTR
-122 GFADFAAGRAVRTNE
+122 GFADFAAGRQPKGSE
-137 AQRVFSASGE
+137 AQRAFSASGE

-170 GRLSAALT
+170 GRLSSALV
-178 ALNQRLSVLIG
+178 ALNQRLSVLSG
-189 GRTTNNTTNPLGP
+189 GRSTTNTNNPLGP
-202 NALTEAFREALGE
+202 GALTEAFREALGE
-215 LGDVNIRIRL
+215 LTEVNIRVRL

-248 KLVQAGVLPQLQHP
+248 RLVQAGVLPQLRHP
-262 RVIKR
+262 NVVRR
-267 PASDAGAP
+267 HASAGPAP
-275 RTRHAMPERGDQAT
+275 RIAGGAAEAAAIGGAT
-289 AAPESAYAGDD
+289 DYLADPA
-300 SSDELHYELMQQLTT
+300 DELHSELMQRLTS
-315 LLAARRHAAYPAGAG
+315 LLASRRQHVYGD
-330 HRVVGGGTGSTASL
+330 GGLSAQGGSGLASL

-356 QGESRPLPAQPAGV
+356 QGESRPLPAMPAAT
-370 DTTSAID
+370 DTTAAID
-377 MVQRLKEELMAQI
+377 MVQRLKDELMLQI
-390 QRLSGAAHA
+390 QRLSGQAKAH
-399 NVSGSDEDTIDL
+399 VSGSDEDTIDL

-457 ARRLLDQ
+457 ARKLLDQ

-480 RLFDKVKGIVEA
+480 RLFAKVKSVVET
-492 LLEDFDDDIGV
+492 LLQDFDDDIGV
-503 FERKLTEFTQF
+503 FERQLAEFTQF
-514 VEQNRKRAELAESRA
+514 AEQNRKRAELAESRA

-545 AAQEILSRIN
+545 AAQEILSRISG
-555 DRNLPTL
+555 RNLPTL

-581 QGPES
+581 QGVES
-586 AEFRSAVHFV
+586 PEFRAAVHFV
-596 DDFVATAE
+596 DDFVATIDP
-604 VPRGDAARQQYKGA
+604 PRGDAERTQYKNA

-625 LREGL
+625 LRAGL
-630 ATVAFQEPD
+630 TTVAFQEPD
-639 IERLLDEL
+639 IDRLLGEL
-647 RKFWRQQLGEPAPA
+647 WKFWRQQLGEPAPA
-661 LPAAEPPVDP
+661 APAEEPALDP
-671 EAVLGVTPDAQP
+671 AAVLGVNADAQP
-683 PITEAAPEIE
+683 AITDAAPDA
-693 DDFDPDDM
+693 DDDLDSDEM
-701 SVNIDAGSL
+701 SVDVDADTL
-710 QAVRDLKVGGWVE
+710 QAVRDLKVGSWVE
-723 FVDEAGTRERAK
+723 FVDDTGTRERAK

-762 QLATELHDHRAMIL
+762 QLASELLSGRAMIL

-784 ALDAIVDRLRKTQP
+784 ALDAIVDRLRNAQP
-798 AQPQAGA
+798 APQPGA

>member
-1 MARTAYWIIPG
+1 MAP
-12 LASAIGSKSM
+12 
-22 TPPTH
+22 TPP
-27 DPHANPDHKVVEIGS
+27 DPQFQPDNKVVDIAT
-42 RSPETGQDHVGGLL
+42 RAADTGQDQVGGLL

-65 ASGNLVAE
+65 AVANLVAE

-104 TRKKR
+104 TRKMR
-109 PRIERLFTERVVR
+109 PRIERLFAERVIR
-122 GFADFAAGRAVRTNE
+122 GFADFAAGRQPKGSD
-137 AQRVFSASGE
+137 AQRAFSASGE

-170 GRLSAALT
+170 GRLSSALM
-178 ALNQRLSVLIG
+178 ALNQRLSVLSG
-189 GRTTNNTTNPLGP
+189 GRPTTNANNPLGP
-202 NALTEAFREALGE
+202 GALTEAFREALGE
-215 LGDVNIRIRL
+215 LTEVNIRVRL

-248 KLVQAGVLPQLQHP
+248 RLVQAGVLPQLRHPGVVRRAASAGTAQH
-262 RVIKR
+262 
-267 PASDAGAP
+267 
-275 RTRHAMPERGDQAT
+275 
-289 AAPESAYAGDD
+289 AAPGSSEIAGTGGAADYLVD
-300 SSDELHYELMQQLTT
+300 TADELHSELMQRLTS
-315 LLAARRHAAYPAGAG
+315 LLASRRRQLYGDAP
-330 HRVVGGGTGSTASL
+330 VVSGGSGFASL

-356 QGESRPLPAQPAGV
+356 QGESHPLPAMPAAT
-370 DTTSAID
+370 DTTAAIE
-377 MVQRLKEELMAQI
+377 MVQRLKDELMLQI
-390 QRLSGAAHA
+390 QRLSGQAKAH
-399 NVSGSDEDTIDL
+399 VSGSDEDTIDL

-443 AILDRRMFAHATHP
+443 AILDRRMFAHASHP
-457 ARRLLDQ
+457 ARKLLDQ

-480 RLFDKVKGIVEA
+480 RLFDKVKSVVET
-492 LLEDFDDDIGV
+492 LLQDFDDDIGV
-503 FERKLTEFTQF
+503 FERQLAEFNQF

-545 AAQEILSRIN
+545 AAQEILTRIGG
-555 DRNLPTL
+555 RNLPTL

-581 QGPES
+581 QGVES
-586 AEFRSAVHFV
+586 PEFRAAVHFV
-596 DDFVATAE
+596 DDFVATTDM
-604 VPRGDAARQQYKGA
+604 PHGDAERAQYKSA

-625 LREGL
+625 LRAGL
-630 ATVAFQEPD
+630 TTVAFQEPD
-639 IERLLDEL
+639 IDRLLAEL
-647 RKFWRQQLGEPAPA
+647 WKYWRQQLGEPAPA
-661 LPAAEPPVDP
+661 APAEEPPVDP
-671 EAVLGVTPDAQP
+671 AAVLGVSADAQP
-683 PITEAAPEIE
+683 AITDEPLDA
-693 DDFDPDDM
+693 DDDLLADEM
-701 SVNIDAGSL
+701 SVDVDADTL
-710 QAVRDLKVGGWVE
+710 QAVRDLKVGSWVE
-723 FVDEAGTRERAK
+723 FVDDTGTRERAK

-762 QLATELHDHRAMIL
+762 QLASELLSGSAMIL

-784 ALDAIVDRLRKTQP
+784 ALDAIVDRLRNAQP
-798 AQPQAGA
+798 APQPGA

>member
-1 MARTAYWIIPG
+1 
-12 LASAIGSKSM
+12 M
-22 TPPTH
+22 TPIPFDQH
-27 DPHANPDHKVVEIGS
+27 GDANQKVVDIGS
-42 RSPETGQDHVGGLL
+42 RAATPPQDHVGGLL

-65 ASGNLVAE
+65 DTANLVAE

-109 PRIERLFTERVVR
+109 PRIERLFGERVAN
-122 GFADFAAGRAVRTNE
+122 GFADFAAGRQARGSD
-137 AQRVFSASGE
+137 AQRAFSASGE

-170 GRLSAALT
+170 GRLSAALM
-178 ALNQRLSVLIG
+178 ALNQRLSVLSG
-189 GRTTNNTTNPLGP
+189 GRPTTNANNPLAP
-202 NALTEAFREALGE
+202 SALTEAFREALGE
-215 LGDVNIRIRL
+215 LTEVNIRVRL

-236 KALDTLYHDVNV
+236 KGLDTLYHDVNV
-248 KLVQAGVLPQLQHP
+248 RLVQAGVLPQLRHP
-262 RVIKR
+262 TVVRR
-267 PASDAGAP
+267 RASGNALPQAHAGGEPDSLAVSDAAGYIEATDELHSELMQRLTSLLASRRHHFYADAGAG
-275 RTRHAMPERGDQAT
+275 RV
-289 AAPESAYAGDD
+289 
-300 SSDELHYELMQQLTT
+300 
-315 LLAARRHAAYPAGAG
+315 PAGSG
-330 HRVVGGGTGSTASL
+330 IASL

-356 QGESRPLPAQPAGV
+356 QGESRPLPARPAAV
-370 DTTSAID
+370 DPTSAID
-377 MVQRLKEELMAQI
+377 MVQHLKDELMLQI
-390 QRLSGAAHA
+390 QRLSGQAKAH
-399 NVSGSDEDTIDL
+399 VSGSDEDTIDL

-443 AILDRRMFAHATHP
+443 AILDRRMFAHSSHP
-457 ARRLLDQ
+457 ARKLLDQ
-464 LADAAKGWSEE
+464 LADAAKGWSAE

-480 RLFDKVKGIVEA
+480 RLFDKVKGVVET
-492 LLEDFDDDIGV
+492 LLQDFDDDIGV
-503 FERKLTEFTQF
+503 FERLLTEFTQF
-514 VEQNRKRAELAESRA
+514 VEQSRKRAELAESRA

-545 AAQEILSRIN
+545 AAQEIISRIN
-555 DRNLPTL
+555 DHNLPTL

-581 QGPES
+581 QGAES
-586 AEFRSAVHFV
+586 PEFRSAVHFV
-596 DDFVATAE
+596 DDFVAAAD
-604 VPRGDAARQQYKGA
+604 PPHGDGARARYKSA
-618 LASIEKH
+618 LVSIEKH

-630 ATVAFQEPD
+630 VTVAFQEPD
-639 IERLLDEL
+639 IDRLLDEL

-661 LPAAEPPVDP
+661 ALAAEPAVDP
-671 EAVLGVTPDAQP
+671 AVVLGVTADTQPAITDSTPDGD
-683 PITEAAPEIE
+683 E
-693 DDFDPDDM
+693 DFGADDM
-701 SVNIDAGSL
+701 SVDVDADTL
-710 QAVRDLKVGGWVE
+710 QAVRELKIGGWVE
-723 FVDEAGTRERAK
+723 FVDDTGTRERAK

-762 QLATELHDHRAMIL
+762 QLASELLSGRAMIL

-784 ALDAIVDRLRKTQP
+784 ALDAIIDRLRN
-798 AQPQAGA
+798 AQPPQTAGA

>member
-1 MARTAYWIIPG
+1 
-12 LASAIGSKSM
+12 M
-22 TPPTH
+22 TPIPS
-27 DPHANPDHKVVEIGS
+27 DPHAEPQRSAAPNVVDIGS
-42 RSPETGQDHVGGLL
+42 RVPDPDHDHVGGLL
-56 VAVREMTLK
+56 AAVRDMTLK
-65 ASGNLVAE
+65 ETANLVAG

-104 TRKKR
+104 TRKRR
-109 PRIERLFTERVVR
+109 PRIERLFAERVSH
-122 GFADFAAGRAVRTNE
+122 GFSEFAAGRSTRAGSE
-137 AQRVFSASGE
+137 AQKAFSASGE

-170 GRLSAALT
+170 GRLSSALI
-178 ALNQRLSVLIG
+178 ALNQRLSVLSG
-189 GRTTNNTTNPLGP
+189 GRTTTNANDPLGP
-202 NALTEAFREALGE
+202 NALTEAFRVALGE
-215 LGDVNIRIRL
+215 LTDINIRVRL

-236 KALDTLYHDVNV
+236 NSLDTLYHDVNLR
-248 KLVQAGVLPQLQHP
+248 LVQAGVLPQLRQAAVVRRHGYTGSAT
-262 RVIKR
+262 RGHAAAR
-267 PASDAGAP
+267 DAAAEEAVDGEYDGA
-275 RTRHAMPERGDQAT
+275 DQ
-289 AAPESAYAGDD
+289 
-300 SSDELHYELMQQLTT
+300 LHSELMQRLTS
-315 LLAARRHAAYPAGAG
+315 LLAARRQSATAGMGHASSGAG
-330 HRVVGGGTGSTASL
+330 IASL
-344 TPAELLGALTLL
+344 SPAELLSALTLL
-356 QGESRPLPAQPAGV
+356 QGETRPLPAQPAV
-370 DTTSAID
+370 IDTTSATE
-377 MVQRLKEELMAQI
+377 MVQHLKAELMAQI
-390 QRLSGAAHA
+390 QRLSGEARARI
-399 NVSGSDEDTIDL
+399 SGSDEDTIDL

-443 AILDRRMFAHATHP
+443 AILDRRMFAHASHP
-457 ARRLLDQ
+457 ARKLLDQ

-480 RLFDKVKGIVEA
+480 RLFGKVKAVVET
-492 LLEDFDDDIGV
+492 LLQDFDDDIGV
-503 FERKLTEFTQF
+503 FERQLTEFTQF

-545 AAQEILSRIN
+545 AAQEILSRISG
-555 DRNLPTL
+555 RNLPAL

-581 QGPES
+581 QGVDS
-586 AEFRSAVHFV
+586 ADFRSAVHFV
-596 DDFVATAE
+596 DDFIATAD
-604 VPRGDAARQQYKGA
+604 VPHGEAAREQFRNG
-618 LASIEKH
+618 LPSIEKH
-625 LREGL
+625 LRTGL

-639 IERLLDEL
+639 IDRLLAEL
-647 RKFWRQQLGEPAPA
+647 RKFWRQQVGEPAPVA
-661 LPAAEPPVDP
+661 PAQEPHVDP
-671 EAVLGVTPDAQP
+671 AAVLGINQDAQP
-683 PITEAAPEIE
+683 AITEAMPDADE
-693 DDFDPDDM
+693 DFDPDDM

-710 QAVRDLKVGGWVE
+710 QAVRELKVGGWVE
-723 FVDEAGTRERAK
+723 FIDEQGTRERAK

-762 QLATELHDHRAMIL
+762 QLATELHDQKLMIL

-784 ALDAIVDRLRKTQP
+784 ALDAIVDRLRNARPEP
-798 AQPQAGA
+798 AQPTQPSVG

>member
-1 MARTAYWIIPG
+1 
-12 LASAIGSKSM
+12 M
-22 TPPTH
+22 TPLPS
-27 DPHANPDHKVVEIGS
+27 DPPSVPEPKVVDIAS
-42 RSPETGQDHVGGLL
+42 RIPDGNHSHLGALL
-56 VAVREMTLK
+56 VSVREMTLK
-65 ASGNLVAE
+65 ETGALVKT

-83 DLAEK
+83 DLASK

-104 TRKKR
+104 ARKKR
-109 PRIERLFTERVVR
+109 PRIERLFGERVAR
-122 GFADFAAGRAVRTNE
+122 GFADFAGGRAAQPNE
-137 AQRVFSASGE
+137 TQRAFSASGE

-158 SLAVSSMVAKAD
+158 SLAVSSMVAKAE
-170 GRLSAALT
+170 GHLSGALT
-178 ALNQRLSVLIG
+178 ALNQRLSVVSG
-189 GRTTNNTTNPLGP
+189 GRATHNADNPLGP
-202 NALTEAFREALGE
+202 NALTEAFRDALGE
-215 LGDVNIRIRL
+215 LADVNIRVRL

-262 RVIKR
+262 TVAHR
-267 PASDAGAP
+267 PGVTSTGALRAAPDAGAP
-275 RTRHAMPERGDQAT
+275 ATEPGTAT
-289 AAPESAYAGDD
+289 AGYAAGAA
-300 SSDELHYELMQQLTT
+300 DELHNELMQRLTT
-315 LLAARRHAAYPAGAG
+315 LLATRRQAAAPERPAYTSNGMPI
-330 HRVVGGGTGSTASL
+330 ASL

-356 QGESRPLPAQPAGV
+356 QGESQPLPAQPTVTDNA
-370 DTTSAID
+370 SAVN
-377 MVQRLKEELMAQI
+377 MVQHLKDELMAQI

-443 AILDRRMFAHATHP
+443 AILDRRMFAHTSHP
-457 ARRLLDQ
+457 ARQLLDQ

-480 RLFDKVKGIVEA
+480 RLFNQIKDTVES
-492 LLEDFDDDIGV
+492 LLQDFDDDVDV
-503 FERKLTEFTQF
+503 FERKLSEFTQF
-514 VEQNRKRAELAESRA
+514 VEQNKKRADLAETRA

-536 ERLQDARRR
+536 ERLQDARRH
-545 AAQEILSRIN
+545 AAQEILSRI
-555 DRNLPTL
+555 DGRNLPSL

-581 QGPES
+581 QGAES
-586 AEFRSAVHFV
+586 PEFRSATHFI
-596 DDFVATAE
+596 DDFIATA
-604 VPRGDAARQQYKGA
+604 DAPVGEAAHQNYKAA
-618 LASIEKH
+618 LPILEKH
-625 LREGL
+625 LRAGL

-647 RKFWRQQLGEPAPA
+647 RRFWRKQLGEPAPA
-661 LPAAEPPVDP
+661 AQSAEPEVDP
-671 EAVLGVTPDAQP
+671 ATILGTTADAQP
-683 PITEAAPEIE
+683 AITDTAPDLD

-701 SVNIDAGSL
+701 SVNIDADSL
-710 QAVRDLKVGGWVE
+710 QAVRDLKIGDWVE

-735 LSWISPISGKYL
+735 LSWVSPISGKYL

-757 DRTAV
+757 DRTAA
-762 QLATELHDHRAMIL
+762 QLATELNNQRAMIL

-784 ALDAIVDRLRKTQP
+784 ALDAIVDRLRSAQTAP
-798 AQPQAGA
+798 AAGA

>member
-1 MARTAYWIIPG
+1 
-12 LASAIGSKSM
+12 M
-22 TPPTH
+22 TPIPFE
-27 DPHANPDHKVVEIGS
+27 PHADADKKVVDIAS
-42 RSPETGQDHVGGLL
+42 RAADTNHDHVGGLL

-65 ASGNLVAE
+65 ATANLVAE

-104 TRKKR
+104 TRKMR
-109 PRIERLFTERVVR
+109 PRIERLFGERVTR
-122 GFADFAAGRAVRTNE
+122 GFADFAAGRQPKGSE
-137 AQRVFSASGE
+137 AQRAFSASGE

-170 GRLSAALT
+170 GRLSSALV
-178 ALNQRLSVLIG
+178 ALNQRLSVLSG
-189 GRTTNNTTNPLGP
+189 GRSTTNTNNPLGP
-202 NALTEAFREALGE
+202 GALTEAFREALGE
-215 LGDVNIRIRL
+215 LTEVNIRVRL

-248 KLVQAGVLPQLQHP
+248 RLVQAGVLPQLRHP
-262 RVIKR
+262 NVVRR
-267 PASDAGAP
+267 HASAGPAP
-275 RTRHAMPERGDQAT
+275 RIAGGAAEAAAIGGAT
-289 AAPESAYAGDD
+289 DYLADPA
-300 SSDELHYELMQQLTT
+300 DELHSELMQRLTS
-315 LLAARRHAAYPAGAG
+315 LLASRRQHVYGD
-330 HRVVGGGTGSTASL
+330 GGLSAQGGSGLASL

-356 QGESRPLPAQPAGV
+356 QGESRPLPAMPAAT
-370 DTTSAID
+370 DTTAAID
-377 MVQRLKEELMAQI
+377 MVQRLKDELMLQI
-390 QRLSGAAHA
+390 QRLSGQAKAH
-399 NVSGSDEDTIDL
+399 VSGSDEDTIDL

-457 ARRLLDQ
+457 ARKLLDQ

-480 RLFDKVKGIVEA
+480 RLVAKVKSVVET
-492 LLEDFDDDIGV
+492 LLQDFDDDIGV
-503 FERKLTEFTQF
+503 FERQLAEFTQF
-514 VEQNRKRAELAESRA
+514 AEQNRKRAELAESRA

-545 AAQEILSRIN
+545 AAQEILSRISG
-555 DRNLPTL
+555 RNLPTL

-581 QGPES
+581 QGVES
-586 AEFRSAVHFV
+586 PEFRAAVHFV
-596 DDFVATAE
+596 DDFVATIDP
-604 VPRGDAARQQYKGA
+604 PRGDAERMQYKNA

-625 LREGL
+625 LRAGL
-630 ATVAFQEPD
+630 TTVAFQEPD
-639 IERLLDEL
+639 IDRLLGEL
-647 RKFWRQQLGEPAPA
+647 WKFWRQQLGEPAPA
-661 LPAAEPPVDP
+661 APAEEPALDP
-671 EAVLGVTPDAQP
+671 AAVLGVNADAQP
-683 PITEAAPEIE
+683 AITDAAPDA
-693 DDFDPDDM
+693 DDDLDSGEM
-701 SVNIDAGSL
+701 SVDVDADTL
-710 QAVRDLKVGGWVE
+710 QAVRDLKVGSWVE
-723 FVDEAGTRERAK
+723 FVDDTGTRERAK

-762 QLATELHDHRAMIL
+762 QLASELLSGRAMIL

-784 ALDAIVDRLRKTQP
+784 ALDAIVDRLRNAQP
-798 AQPQAGA
+798 APQPGA

>member
-1 MARTAYWIIPG
+1 MMPNP
-12 LASAIGSKSM
+12 SE
-22 TPPTH
+22 
-27 DPHANPDHKVVEIGS
+27 PHADADKKVVDIAS
-42 RSPETGQDHVGGLL
+42 RVPDTSHDHVGGLL

-65 ASGNLVAE
+65 ATANLVAE

-104 TRKKR
+104 TRKMR
-109 PRIERLFTERVVR
+109 PRIERLFGERVTR
-122 GFADFAAGRAVRTNE
+122 GFADFAAGRQPKGSD
-137 AQRVFSASGE
+137 AQRAFSASGE

-170 GRLSAALT
+170 GRLSSALV
-178 ALNQRLSVLIG
+178 ALNQRLSVLSG
-189 GRTTNNTTNPLGP
+189 GRSTTNTNNPLGP
-202 NALTEAFREALGE
+202 GALTEAFREALGE
-215 LGDVNIRIRL
+215 LSEVNIRVRL

-248 KLVQAGVLPQLQHP
+248 RLVQAGVLPQLRHPNVVRRHASAGLAP
-262 RVIKR
+262 RVAGGAAEAAAMGGATDYLAD
-267 PASDAGAP
+267 PA
-275 RTRHAMPERGDQAT
+275 
-289 AAPESAYAGDD
+289 
-300 SSDELHYELMQQLTT
+300 DELHSELMQRLTS
-315 LLAARRHAAYPAGAG
+315 LLASRRQHVYGDGGLPAQ
-330 HRVVGGGTGSTASL
+330 GGSGLASL

-356 QGESRPLPAQPAGV
+356 QGESRPLPMLPAAT
-370 DTTSAID
+370 DTTAAID
-377 MVQRLKEELMAQI
+377 MVQRLKDELMLQI
-390 QRLSGAAHA
+390 QRLSGQAKAH
-399 NVSGSDEDTIDL
+399 VSGSDEDTIDL

-457 ARRLLDQ
+457 ARKLLDQ

-480 RLFDKVKGIVEA
+480 RLFAKVKSVVET
-492 LLEDFDDDIGV
+492 LLQDFDDDIGV
-503 FERKLTEFTQF
+503 FERQLAEFTQF
-514 VEQNRKRAELAESRA
+514 AEQNRKRAELAESRA

-545 AAQEILSRIN
+545 AAQEILSRISG
-555 DRNLPTL
+555 RNLPTL

-581 QGPES
+581 QGVES
-586 AEFRSAVHFV
+586 PEFRAAVHFV
-596 DDFVATAE
+596 DDFVATIDP
-604 VPRGDAARQQYKGA
+604 PRGDAERTQYKNA

-625 LREGL
+625 LRAGL

-639 IERLLDEL
+639 IDRLLAEL
-647 RKFWRQQLGEPAPA
+647 WKFWRQQVGEPAPA
-661 LPAAEPPVDP
+661 APAEEPALDP
-671 EAVLGVTPDAQP
+671 AAVLGVNADAQP
-683 PITEAAPEIE
+683 AITDAAPDA
-693 DDFDPDDM
+693 DDDLDSDEM
-701 SVNIDAGSL
+701 SVDVDADTL
-710 QAVRDLKVGGWVE
+710 QAVRDLKIGSWVE
-723 FVDEAGTRERAK
+723 FVDDTGTRERAK

-762 QLATELHDHRAMIL
+762 QLASELLSGRAMIL

-784 ALDAIVDRLRKTQP
+784 ALDAIVDRLRNAQP
-798 AQPQAGA
+798 APQAGT